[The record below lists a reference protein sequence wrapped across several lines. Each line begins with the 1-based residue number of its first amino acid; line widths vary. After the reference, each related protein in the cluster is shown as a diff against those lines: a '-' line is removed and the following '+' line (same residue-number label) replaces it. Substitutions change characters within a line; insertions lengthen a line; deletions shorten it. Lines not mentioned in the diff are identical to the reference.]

1 LRTYSTRRII
11 TLRTMD
17 DISLL
22 GFALLGLLHQQP
34 MSGYDLRKVFAT
46 SAMGSFSDSPGA
58 IYPALKRLEARGLV
72 RGTVETSTG
81 LRQRRMFRNT
91 VKGQA
96 ALKAWL
102 RRPLTLDDVIR
113 RLDELMLRFSF
124 MDRTLGESRS
134 VAFLQALV
142 GRIADYIPSLQQYL
156 EAHAP
161 EMPRSGRLALEC
173 GVYGYEAQL
182 KWAKAAL
189 STYERRREGRK

>member
-1 LRTYSTRRII
+1 MENT
-11 TLRTMD
+11 
-17 DISLL
+17 SLL

-34 MSGYDLRKVFAT
+34 MSGYDLLKVFAT

-81 LRQRRMFRNT
+81 LRQRRIFRNT
-91 VKGQA
+91 AKGQS

-102 RRPLTLDDVIR
+102 RRPVTHDDVIR

-134 VAFLQALV
+134 VAFLRELTD
-142 GRIADYIPSLQQYL
+142 RISGYIPSLQQYL
-156 EAHAP
+156 ETHAL
-161 EMPRSGRLALEC
+161 EMPTSGRLALEC

-182 KWAKAAL
+182 KWARAAL
-189 STYERRREGRK
+189 STYERRREGRI